1 MNNLFP
7 KIKFGKY
14 QEEKLEISISAFE
27 AFKRLYP
34 YFKDI
39 FLLESLGQEGKFNR
53 FSYIGFS
60 PELIIS
66 AKNKELFI
74 NGKLSTVENPYMFL
88 SEFMEK
94 FKNTREGLPIGRQG
108 YCGGLVGFFTYE
120 ATKYFEPAFVGY
132 ENYDF
137 PDFLCGFFLDGFRF
151 DKKTKEASYFHHGES
166 RLKKIYHLFHKEGK
180 LESFRYE
187 KLQSAKTENDYKNMV
202 LRAKKHINKGD
213 IFQVVLSLK
222 TFYRISGDIR
232 RLYAVLRQVNPAPYT
247 FYLKF
252 GERIVISASPELLI
266 GVKGDKIEH
275 FGTLAGTIKRGGN
288 DQEDN
293 MLAEKLLED
302 KKEKAEHIMLV
313 DLARNDLGRICEFGS
328 VTVEKFSTVK
338 KYSHVQ
344 HLYSEVR
351 GRLKKGENAY
361 TALAACFPAGTLTGA
376 PKIEAMKIIKNLEK
390 EVRGPYGG
398 VGGYFSLNGEAMQ
411 AITIRSI
418 FINGKTAYT
427 QTGSGIVLDSQPKK
441 EYQEIINKQKAIE
454 EALRLASLAQ
464 GKLI

>member
-1 MNNLFP
+1 MDNLLP
-7 KIKFGKY
+7 KIKLGKY
-14 QEEKLEISISAFE
+14 QEEKLDLSISAFE

-39 FLLESLGQEGKFNR
+39 FLLESLGEEGKFNR

-60 PELIIS
+60 PKLIIS

-74 NGKLSTVENPYMFL
+74 NGKLISIENPYFFL
-88 SEFMEK
+88 SKLMEK
-94 FKNTREGLPIGRQG
+94 FKSAGNG
-108 YCGGLVGFFTYE
+108 YCGGLVGFFTHE
-120 ATKYFEPAFVGY
+120 ATKYFELAFTGY

-151 DKKTKEASYFHHGES
+151 DKKTKEAFYFHHGES
-166 RLKKIYHLFHKEGK
+166 RLKKVYHLFHKEGK
-180 LESFRYE
+180 LDSFQFE
-187 KLQSAKTENDYKNMV
+187 KLQSAKTESDHKDMV
-202 LRAKKHINKGD
+202 LKAKEHIKKGD
-213 IFQVVLSLK
+213 IFQVVLALK
-222 TFYRISGDIR
+222 TFYKISGDIR
-232 RLYAVLRQVNPAPYT
+232 RFYAVLRQVNPAPYT
-247 FYLKF
+247 FYIKF

-275 FGTLAGTIKRGGN
+275 FGTLAGTIRRGGN
-288 DQEDN
+288 DLEDN
-293 MLAEKLLED
+293 LLAEKLLGDE
-302 KKEKAEHIMLV
+302 KEKAEHMMLV

-328 VTVEKFSTVK
+328 VTVEKLSIVK

-351 GRLKKGENAY
+351 GKLKKGENAFS
-361 TALAACFPAGTLTGA
+361 ALAACFPAGTLTGA

-390 EVRGPYGG
+390 EARGPYGG

-427 QTGSGIVLDSQPKK
+427 QTGSGIVADSEPEK

-454 EALRLASLAQ
+454 EALKLAS
-464 GKLI
+464 I